1 MINKLHIFFC
11 LISAVI
17 ATIIS
22 IINRA
27 PLVEAFVN
35 IIITIIISFIVGVCV
50 KYYIQNR
57 VFRDDKPE
65 DELEKKDHEDHEE
78 LENSE
83 KLKDEALKS
92 E

>member
-65 DELEKKDHEDHEE
+65 DELEKKDHEE